1 MNIVVILNYFIIYS
15 FLGWILESVYKSL
28 YEKKMINSGF
38 LAGPF
43 CPIYGYGALIMYLFL
58 DRFENSYLLL
68 FIVAFIVLSVWEYI
82 VRVVIRGH
90 I

>member
-82 VRVVIRGH
+82 VRVVIRGY